1 MQFSREQ
8 IETLKTTPITSYLH
22 SLGFEPV
29 NTAKGQLLYCS
40 PLTGERSPSFF
51 VHPEK
56 NVFTCFS
63 SGEKG
68 DVIRLV
74 TLIEKLAFK
83 DVLERLS
90 MFDRTKAVSFS
101 FSGLNAL
108 NEQPQGSDQKPM
120 LIEERALS
128 HQALIRYVVSRGI
141 PSELAKR
148 YLCEVQYQN
157 RNREYFAVGFKTDK
171 DSYALRSQSFK
182 GWIGEAGIRTIA
194 VSGSTSVDVFEGFF
208 DFLSALTFNRSFR
221 PERTTIILNSTTNLK
236 QALPTLQDTNSVN
249 CYFDNDDG
257 GKSTVAK
264 LRTLSY
270 RVVDCSGIYAGYND
284 FNDMIKD
291 KGNGFP

>member
-22 SLGFEPV
+22 SLGIEPV
-29 NTAKGQLLYCS
+29 NAAKGQLLYCS

-51 VHPEK
+51 VHPQK

-83 DVLERLS
+83 AVLERLS
-90 MFDRTKAVSFS
+90 TFDCTKAVSFS
-101 FSGLNAL
+101 FSGLNAS
-108 NEQPQGSDQKPM
+108 NEQPQGSEQKPM
-120 LIEERALS
+120 LIEERPLS

-141 PSELAKR
+141 PQELGKR
-148 YLCEVQYQN
+148 YLCEVHYRN
-157 RNREYFAVGFKTDK
+157 RNREYFAVGIKTDK

-182 GWIGEAGIRTIA
+182 GWIGEAGIRTIP
-194 VSGSTSVDVFEGFF
+194 VSGSNSVDVFEGFF

-236 QALPTLQDTNSVN
+236 QALPTLQDADSVN
-249 CYFDNDDG
+249 CYLDNDDG
-257 GKSTVAK
+257 GQSTVAK
-264 LRTLSY
+264 LRTLCC
-270 RVVDCSGIYAGYND
+270 RVVDCSGIYNGYND

-291 KGNGFP
+291 MGNGFP